1 MGSKIKI
8 IFCTDGIFPQL
19 VGGMQRHSRLLIE
32 ELAKNPELE
41 LIIVHPHAEKVF
53 DPAFNIREISLR
65 GKDKDKN
72 YLMESYRYSKRVYN
86 VIRKFDDALI
96 YSQGLSVWYK
106 IEKIGHRLV
115 LNPHGLEPFQG
126 LTIKDNLIGIPFR
139 QVFTHLFEHAR
150 YVVSLGGNLTKILQA
165 NISDPLKIVE
175 LANAVSKPSITEND
189 LVRPDTKPLQALFV
203 SRFAANKGIPVLMQA
218 ISELNEAGYEDAIR
232 FCLAGKGPLYEQ
244 YASANIF
251 NNVDLP
257 GFITDEQLENLYKT
271 SHLFILPTLFEG
283 MPTVVLEAMARGLPI
298 IVSDVGAT
306 AELVDGSNGYLIE
319 KNNVEELKQAII
331 HFTGLT
337 AERRNEL
344 GRHSLQKI
352 NERFTWDKVSEQH
365 VKVFRKLAD
374 EVFIDNAVIS
384 EY

>member
-8 IFCTDGIFPQL
+8 IFCTDGVFPQL

-32 ELAKNPELE
+32 ELAKSPDLE
-41 LIIVHPHAEKVF
+41 LIVVHPHAEKIF
-53 DPAFNIREISLR
+53 DPAFHIREISIR

-86 VIRKFDDALI
+86 VIQKFEDALI

-106 IEKIGHRLV
+106 IEEIGHRLV

-139 QVFTHLFEHAR
+139 RVFSHLFEHAR

-165 NISDPLKIVE
+165 NISNPLKIVE
-175 LANAVSKPSITEND
+175 LANAVSRPMITEGD
-189 LVRPDTKPLQALFV
+189 IVRPDSKPLQALFV

-218 ISELNEAGYEDAIR
+218 IRELNEAGYEDAIR

-244 YASANIF
+244 YTSSNSF
-251 NNVDLP
+251 SNVDLP

-298 IVSDVGAT
+298 VVSDVGAT

-331 HFTGLT
+331 HFIGLS

-344 GRHSLQKI
+344 GKHSLRKI
-352 NERFTWDKVSEQH
+352 KERFTWDKVAEQH
-365 VKVFRKLAD
+365 MKVFRKLAE
-374 EVFIDNAVIS
+374 EVFIDDAVIS